1 MNLSRLKWFAGLF
14 VVGALLFL
22 AGLRQGSAQ
31 PAIGGR
37 IRNFQTFANDRQ
49 GKRTVLRGKD
59 ARNVSRD
66 VAEIIGPR
74 LESINE
80 SNQVTLTIEAP
91 QCLYNNQTQ
100 VATSAE
106 TISLK
111 MSGGR
116 FSITGRGW
124 TWAAGESR
132 LIISNAVV
140 ALIDKQ
146 ALETPLAA
154 TAGGVPPLNNTNR
167 APADVK
173 INSTAF
179 EYLGD
184 AITFRDNVIVT
195 DVQGTLHCHI
205 LRAKLIQPGNKI
217 ERIEADDDVRIT
229 QKDTLA
235 RGGRAVYLMT
245 EDQITMTNSPSWK
258 MNDKEGTSDLLVL
271 NRKNNHLHTAGH
283 VWMKLP
289 LSSVITNKVESGPAS
304 NRVTNIVEI
313 TSRIFDYD
321 QKTAAYQ
328 GNVHAKEAQGTIDS
342 EFLTVYFGSEGNRP
356 ERIVA
361 ETNVTIVRGESRVH
375 GNKAVY
381 EIESEWLRVEGAPEW
396 QIGDKH
402 GESAF
407 LALRPKT
414 QEFQAGGGVHMVVNK
429 VPGMSLSLDS
439 EAHTNLTIQPRPNEL
454 MDVFAGRLDHKDNL
468 SIFENAVRI
477 KDSQGEI
484 HCEFLVI
491 STGISNQVT
500 QIVADQ
506 NVVITQTNMVTTSAR
521 AFYTLTNGIVE
532 LTGSPTLKS
541 SDRLLTADVF
551 LLNRSNNTFKTR
563 GKYRIEMARPPES
576 RKPSPK
582 ASATQSHL

>member
-1 MNLSRLKWFAGLF
+1 MNLLRLKWFAWLF
-14 VVGALLFL
+14 FAGTLLFL
-22 AGLRQGSAQ
+22 AGSPQGSAQ

-106 TISLK
+106 AITLK

-124 TWAAGESR
+124 TWTAGESR

-146 ALETPLAA
+146 ALETPLA
-154 TAGGVPPLNNTNR
+154 TTTGGAPQLNNTNK
-167 APADVK
+167 APDVK

-195 DVQGTLHCHI
+195 DVQGTLHCRI
-205 LRAKLIQPGNKI
+205 LRAKLMQPGNKI
-217 ERIEADDDVRIT
+217 ERIEADDDVKIS

-235 RGGRAVYLMT
+235 TGGRAVYLMT

-289 LSSVITNKVESGPAS
+289 LSSVITNKVESGAAL

-313 TSRIFDYD
+313 TSQLFDYD

-328 GNVHAKEAQGTIDS
+328 GKVHAKEAQGTIDS
-342 EFLTVYFGSEGNRP
+342 EFLTIYFASDGNRP

-381 EIESEWLRVEGAPEW
+381 EIESEWLRVDGAPEW
-396 QIGDKH
+396 QIGDKR

-414 QEFQAGGGVHMVVNK
+414 QEFQAGGGVHMLVNK
-429 VPGMSLSLDS
+429 VPGMTLALDS
-439 EAHTNLTIQPRPNEL
+439 DSSTSLTSQPRPNEL

-468 SIFENAVRI
+468 SIFENSVRI

-484 HCEFLVI
+484 RCEFLVI

-506 NVVITQTNMVTTSAR
+506 NVVISQTNMVATSAR

-551 LLNRSNNTFKTR
+551 LLNRSNNTFKTH

-576 RKPSPK
+576 RKQSSK
-582 ASATQSHL
+582 ASGTQSHL